1 MLEHHAKILSFE
13 LNKQM
18 FAVDTR
24 QVLSIEKIPHVTEVP
39 QTLSFIRGIA
49 EFRGVITPIID
60 LKSRLQV
67 SGHTE
72 SNESRIL
79 LVAMDDLQ
87 MGLMVDKA
95 KEVKEIDPASI
106 QPMPSYIKGGNKL
119 FLNGLIKERDNMI
132 ILLDLLEVLSFE
144 ELKEVKKL
152 IAN

>member
-13 LNKQM
+13 LNKQL

-67 SGHTE
+67 SGHIE

-79 LVAMDDLQ
+79 LVAMDGLQ
-87 MGLMVDKA
+87 MG
-95 KEVKEIDPASI
+95 
-106 QPMPSYIKGGNKL
+106 
-119 FLNGLIKERDNMI
+119 
-132 ILLDLLEVLSFE
+132 
-144 ELKEVKKL
+144 
-152 IAN
+152 